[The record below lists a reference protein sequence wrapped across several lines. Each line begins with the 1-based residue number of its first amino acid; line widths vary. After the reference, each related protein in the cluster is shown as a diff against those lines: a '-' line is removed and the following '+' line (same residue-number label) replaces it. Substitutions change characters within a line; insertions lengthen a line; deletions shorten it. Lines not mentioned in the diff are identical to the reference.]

1 MDTRTSDQRSRIMRA
16 VKQKDTGPELLL
28 RRALHRLGYRY
39 RVHAKGLPGR
49 PDLVF
54 PSRRKVIFVHGCF
67 WHGHDCS
74 KGHLPKSRSEYWIP
88 KIEANKA
95 RDERVISELKRDG
108 WDVMVIWQCETKEL
122 EAVLTEAVRF
132 LGTQKLQALDF
143 K

>member
-1 MDTRTSDQRSRIMRA
+1 MDTRTPDQRSRIMQA

-39 RVHAKGLPGR
+39 RTHAKDLPGR

-54 PSRRKVIFVHGCF
+54 ASRKKVIFVHGCF

-74 KGHLPKSRSEYWIP
+74 KGRLPKSRPEYWIP

-95 RDERVISELKRDG
+95 RDERV
-108 WDVMVIWQCETKEL
+108 
-122 EAVLTEAVRF
+122 VLADAVRF
-132 LGTQKLQALDF
+132 LGRPRLLRS
-143 K
+143 

>member
-1 MDTRTSDQRSRIMRA
+1 MDTRTPDQRSRIMQA
-16 VKQKDTGPELLL
+16 VKQKDTLPEMLL

-39 RVHAKGLPGR
+39 RVHAKDLPGR

-54 PSRRKVIFVHGCF
+54 PSRKKVVFVHGCF

-74 KGHLPKSRSEYWIP
+74 KGRLPKSRPEYWIP

-122 EAVLTEAVRF
+122 DAVLNKMVRF
-132 LGTQKLQALDF
+132 LGIPKLYSP
-143 K
+143 